1 MKTTRKSILILDDS
15 PLILEIVRE
24 ALEREGFDVTL
35 AGDLRDLD
43 RRITGA
49 SPSLILIDVNMPEAF
64 GDDVGQVLR
73 EVRKLTAPIWLFS
86 NLDDPALEQRAR
98 EAGLDGFISKRSGIE
113 SFVRRVREILNGG
126 GAAA

>member
-1 MKTTRKSILILDDS
+1 MTTPRKSILILDDS

-43 RRITGA
+43 RRITGEN
-49 SPSLILIDVNMPEAF
+49 PNLILIDVNMPEAF

-113 SFVRRVREILNGG
+113 SFVRRVRQILDGG
-126 GAAA
+126 GPSA